1 MLKFSNFIIIF
12 LILLTE
18 AVFASSKIYLIRH
31 AEVQIKNPGW
41 CNTKETQ
48 SYKEEYNIAQVRNF
62 NPDIVLEKI
71 DNSESIDTVFC
82 SPQLRALETAGLLFN
97 NQIALNINKNLMEL
111 DYSVIRVPLL
121 KLPVKVWL
129 TISRISWMAG
139 VNRKE
144 NPTLK
149 QRIQSLE
156 EYSNELIA
164 FTEMH
169 GESVVIAHGAV
180 NREMIKILKKKGW
193 KLGEKDGFGNLSVN
207 CLIK

>member
-1 MLKFSNFIIIF
+1 M
-12 LILLTE
+12 ILLSE
-18 AVFASSKIYLIRH
+18 VVFASSKIYLIRH

-62 NPDIVLEKI
+62 NPEIVLEKI
-71 DNSESIDTVFC
+71 DNSELIDTIFC
-82 SPQLRALETAGLLFN
+82 SPQLRALETANLLFN
-97 NQIALNINKNLMEL
+97 KQVALKINKNLMEL

-121 KLPVKVWL
+121 RLPVKVWQ

-144 NPTLK
+144 IPTLK
-149 QRIQSLE
+149 QRKQSLE
-156 EYSNELIA
+156 EYSSELITFA
-164 FTEMH
+164 ERH

-193 KLGEKDGFGNLSVN
+193 KLEEKDGFGNLSVN